1 MKKIRLVT
9 DGSFLVVRKMNFN
22 KRLREEFEPSDAGC
36 YDSVMTYEDCEQ
48 DRLAMEDLKR
58 YTTHVLASTGSSF
71 TFEDIEV

>member
-1 MKKIRLVT
+1 MKKIRVVT
-9 DGSFLVVRKMNFN
+9 DGEFIVERKMNFN
-22 KRLREEFEPSDAGC
+22 NRLREEFEPSEAGC
-36 YDSVMTYEDCEQ
+36 YDSVMSYEDCEQ

>member
-1 MKKIRLVT
+1 MKKIRVVT
-9 DGSFLVVRKMNFN
+9 DGEFIVVRKMNFN
-22 KRLREEFEPSDAGC
+22 NRLREEFEPSEAGC
-36 YDSVMTYEDCEQ
+36 YDSVMSYEDCEQ

>member
-9 DGSFLVVRKMNFN
+9 NGSFLVVRKMNFN